1 MRPIEMKTVLLAG
14 AFSLLSVVAALGW
27 TRTPQPIGATPQQ
40 LTQYPSIAPRAG
52 YYTAKASRTA
62 VRRVYS
68 ARSAAPSYASESYVK
83 PRSTK
88 KSIVIVAGRAGV
100 EAAIAQGF
108 TARY

>member
-1 MRPIEMKTVLLAG
+1 VWSQPWAG
-14 AFSLLSVVAALGW
+14 RARRS
-27 TRTPQPIGATPQQ
+27 
-40 LTQYPSIAPRAG
+40 PSAPLRSSSRNIRLIAPRAG

-68 ARSAAPSYASESYVK
+68 ARSAAPSYASESDVK

-88 KSIVIVAGRAGV
+88 ESIVIVAGRAGV
-100 EAAIAQGF
+100 GAAIAQGF